1 MSIDYYDIFLKK
13 IGQYHMATP
22 IYSDEQIGVWLGEA
36 AAVVSRKYST
46 PWSDFDSVPEA
57 QKYQVTLYAAIE
69 YWWSKQSELVDIGD
83 VHVGASGS
91 SIGIKATTKFDRAVR
106 MIALLTE
113 EYDELMEL
121 TEGSGDITVGDLVR
135 RSKQTGR
142 LVPYAE
148 DPAGNW
154 MS

>member
-1 MSIDYYDIFLKK
+1 
-13 IGQYHMATP
+13 MATP
-22 IYSDEQIGVWLGEA
+22 IYSDEQIELWLDEA
-36 AAVVSRKYST
+36 ATLVSRNYAT
-46 PWSDFDSVPEA
+46 PWASFANVPEV
-57 QKYQVTLYAAIE
+57 QKYQVTLFAAIE

-91 SIGIKATTKFDRAVR
+91 SVGIRAATKLDRAVR

-113 EYDELMEL
+113 EYDELMEV

-142 LVPYAE
+142 LVPYAA

-154 MS
+154 LS